1 MAIQPIDLQ
10 TLFTQVDKVGK
21 NQASQR
27 EGLAIQQALQNIENQ
42 KKTEEQVQ
50 SVNEVQDTGE
60 GIERVKDRGPRKRP
74 REDIL
79 NKGDGGKNAKEE
91 EEPENEKK
99 VYTIQDPSLG
109 RNIDLSG

>member
-10 TLFTQVDKVGK
+10 ALFTQVDKVGK

-27 EGLAIQQALQNIENQ
+27 EGLAIQQALQNIEMQ
-42 KKTEEQVQ
+42 RKTEERVQ

-60 GIERVKDRGPRKRP
+60 GIERVKDRSPRKRP
-74 REDIL
+74 REDIF
-79 NKGDGGKNAKEE
+79 NKGDDEKKTEE
-91 EEPENEKK
+91 EEIQNEKK
-99 VYTIQDPSLG
+99 VYIIQDPSLG